1 MVLMKNNFFVK
12 LLSQTFQAWIA
23 DRAFRM
29 AGALAYYSLFSMAP
43 LLLIVIG
50 VATQVFEKQAARTEI
65 LNQVQD
71 TVGLDPSARDA
82 VEKMLDQPVGGAG
95 VVATVIGLVV
105 LLFGASGVF
114 AELQD
119 DLNTI
124 WKVQPKPGLG
134 IWAMIRDR
142 LLSFTVVLGT
152 GFLLLVSLVVSAAL
166 SALGNFLDARIPGMT
181 WLWHVLNLVVS
192 FAVVTLLFAMIY
204 KVLPDAQVAWRDV
217 WVGSVVTALL
227 FTVGKALIGIYIGK
241 SGVASSFGA
250 AGSLV
255 VLLVWVYYSAVILL
269 LGAEFTHAYA
279 LATRRHVPPTENA
292 QSTDAP
298 AGVSRLSVP
307 VRLSSEPHAAP
318 H

>member
-1 MVLMKNNFFVK
+1 MKNNFFVK
-12 LLSQTFQAWIA
+12 LLSDTFSAWVA

-50 VATQVFEKQAARTEI
+50 VASMVFNKQAARTEI
-65 LNQVQD
+65 LDQVQQ
-71 TVGLDPSARDA
+71 TIGLDPSARDA
-82 VEKMLDQPVGGAG
+82 VEKTLDQPGDGTGG
-95 VVATVIGLVV
+95 VLATVLGVAI

-124 WKVQPKPGLG
+124 WKVKPKPGLG

-142 LLSFTVVLGT
+142 LLSFAVVLGT
-152 GFLLLVSLVVSAAL
+152 GFLLLVSLVISAAL
-166 SALGNFLDARIPGMT
+166 SALEGWLNARLPGAA
-181 WLWHVLNLVVS
+181 WLWEALNVVVS

-217 WVGSVVTALL
+217 WIGSVVTALL
-227 FTVGKALIGIYIGK
+227 FTLGKALIGIYVGK
-241 SGVASSFGA
+241 SGVESSFGA
-250 AGSLV
+250 AGSMV
-255 VLLVWVYYSAVILL
+255 VLLVWVYYSALILL

-279 LATRRHVPPTENA
+279 LATRRRVPPSDHAESTE
-292 QSTDAP
+292 SP
-298 AGVSRLSVP
+298 AGTTRLSVP
-307 VRLSSEPHAAP
+307 VRLSSESPAP
-318 H
+318 PR